1 MSGMD
6 LNNPSPTSKLLKINL
21 IYEATTVPVNT
32 TIAPTDYQSQLMA
45 EIIGFQWFFAVK
57 SLQPTVR
64 YSQFDDR
71 TLQKES
77 SATGAV
83 KTLRNQNKK
92 KKASEP
98 DDATN
103 SLPALH
109 QCPVKTNC
117 KVAL

>member
-1 MSGMD
+1 MPFSATNRLSVSTRLESRNILVVFV
-6 LNNPSPTSKLLKINL
+6 LNSLK
-21 IYEATTVPVNT
+21 
-32 TIAPTDYQSQLMA
+32 Q
-45 EIIGFQWFFAVK
+45 
-57 SLQPTVR
+57 TVR
-64 YSQFDDR
+64 YFQFDDR

-103 SLPALH
+103 PLPALH
-109 QCPVKTNC
+109 QCPEKTNC
-117 KVAL
+117 KVALLIARSL